1 MFKHIL
7 LPTDGS
13 SIASA
18 MIQKTLAFAKESGA
32 KVTGIHVMADYQI
45 FTYQPEMLADSREQ
59 YARDSAAHARV
70 FLAEIENAAKEL
82 GVSCDTMLVTDEQP
96 YEAICKAATDAG
108 CDVICMSSHGRR
120 GVKGL
125 LLGSETQK
133 VLTHATVPVLV
144 FR

>member
-18 MIQKTLAFAKESGA
+18 MIKKTLQFAKETGA

-45 FTYQPEMLADSREQ
+45 FTYQPEMLADTREQ
-59 YARDSAAHARV
+59 YAHDSAEHARV

-82 GVSCDTMLVTDEQP
+82 GVSCNTMLVTDEQP
-96 YEAICKAATDAG
+96 YEADRKS
-108 CDVICMSSHGRR
+108 V
-120 GVKGL
+120 V
-125 LLGSETQK
+125 
-133 VLTHATVPVLV
+133 
-144 FR
+144 

>member
-13 SIASA
+13 PIAA
-18 MIQKTLAFAKESGA
+18 GMIQKTLAFAKETGA
-32 KVTGIHVMADYQI
+32 KVTGLHVVADFHI
-45 FTYQPEMLADSREQ
+45 FTYQPEMLGDTREQ
-59 YARDSAAHARV
+59 YVKDSAAHARV
-70 FLAEIENAAKEL
+70 FLAEIEAAAKEM
-82 GVSCDTMLVTDEQP
+82 GVACETRLITDEQP
-96 YEAICKAATDAG
+96 YEAIVKAAQEAG
-108 CDVICMSSHGRR
+108 CDLICMSSHGRR

-133 VLTHATVPVLV
+133 VLTHSPVPVLV